1 MRSSV
6 SDVLPLAVK
15 RSLIKFGSDL
25 ATARRKRGL
34 TILAVAER
42 MGVAKNT
49 YLRAEKGDS
58 RVGLGV
64 YAMAL
69 FVLGFGSP
77 LGTLIDVSRDDTGLL
92 LDEERLPKR
101 VRMKKAR
108 VPLDK
113 DESLVKDKLFLCGA
127 QAPRHSP
134 ERG

>member
-1 MRSSV
+1 MRSNV
-6 SDVLPLAVK
+6 SDVLPPAVK
-15 RSLIKFGSDL
+15 RSLKEFGSDL
-25 ATARRKRGL
+25 AIARRKRGL
-34 TILAVAER
+34 TVLAVAQR

-49 YLRAEKGDS
+49 CLRAEKGDPK
-58 RVGLGV
+58 VGLGV

-108 VPLDK
+108 GPQ
-113 DESLVKDKLFLCGA
+113 S
-127 QAPRHSP
+127 
-134 ERG
+134 

>member
-1 MRSSV
+1 MGPYSMRSSV
-6 SDVLPLAVK
+6 SDVLPAAVK
-15 RSLIKFGSDL
+15 RSLAEFGRDL
-25 ATARRKRGL
+25 ATARRKRAL
-34 TILAVAER
+34 TVFAVAER

-49 YLRAEKGDS
+49 YLRAEKGDPT
-58 RVGLGV
+58 VGLGI

-108 VPLDK
+108 GP
-113 DESLVKDKLFLCGA
+113 ES
-127 QAPRHSP
+127 
-134 ERG
+134 

>member
-6 SDVLPLAVK
+6 SDVSPPAVR
-15 RSLIKFGSDL
+15 RSLTKFGSDL

-34 TILAVAER
+34 TILAAAQR

-49 YLRAEKGDS
+49 YLRAEKGDP

-77 LGTLIDVSRDDTGLL
+77 LDTIIDVSRDDTGLL

-108 VPLDK
+108 VPR
-113 DESLVKDKLFLCGA
+113 S
-127 QAPRHSP
+127 
-134 ERG
+134 

>member
-1 MRSSV
+1 MRSNV
-6 SDVLPLAVK
+6 FDVLPPAVK
-15 RSLIKFGSDL
+15 RSLKEFGGDL
-25 ATARRKRGL
+25 AIARRKRGL
-34 TILAVAER
+34 TVLTVAER

-49 YLRAEKGDS
+49 YLRAEKGDPK
-58 RVGLGV
+58 VGLGV

-108 VPLDK
+108 GPQ
-113 DESLVKDKLFLCGA
+113 S
-127 QAPRHSP
+127 
-134 ERG
+134 